1 MNYDWLHISKE
12 VEDDGLHKP
21 ILSWMNPKGEY
32 KHFWTGNTYYH
43 SDVFDVST
51 GEKLNVS
58 FSPSTKKLSIG
69 ICPSKWVTGQNVRLV
84 GMEDTLEAFKG
95 IENDIGLELGDAKVN
110 QLDITQRP
118 ITDMSVGAY
127 TPFLCQF
134 RHSRPFSRLMFNDTL
149 TYSSNSTPVSLTF
162 YDKIRQTKTK
172 GDKKV
177 VRIPDDLKEKN
188 VTTYEVR
195 LNSNKQIREKMGYK
209 EETPRLFHLFQEEY
223 IKRLQEYFK
232 DSYSLIPRNTEVGID
247 FRGLQGKK
255 AVKDAIHNHTNSL
268 VGRGYIE
275 ELLDIADK
283 SGCFP
288 NRQARSEARNDLLK
302 GFESSNKSNVIEE
315 LDEKILKSEI
325 KW

>member
-1 MNYDWLHISKE
+1 
-12 VEDDGLHKP
+12 
-21 ILSWMNPKGEY
+21 
-32 KHFWTGNTYYH
+32 
-43 SDVFDVST
+43 
-51 GEKLNVS
+51 
-58 FSPSTKKLSIG
+58 
-69 ICPSKWVTGQNVRLV
+69 
-84 GMEDTLEAFKG
+84 
-95 IENDIGLELGDAKVN
+95 
-110 QLDITQRP
+110 
-118 ITDMSVGAY
+118 
-127 TPFLCQF
+127 
-134 RHSRPFSRLMFNDTL
+134 MFNDTL

-172 GDKKV
+172 GDNKV

-223 IKRLQEYFK
+223 IERLQEYFK

-255 AVKDAIHNHTNSL
+255 AVKDAIQNHTNSL

-275 ELLDIADK
+275 ELIDIADK

-288 NRQARSEARNDLLK
+288 YRKARTQTRNDLLR
-302 GFESSNKSNVIEE
+302 GFEMAKKNNIIEE
-315 LDEKILKSEI
+315 LDEKIFKSEV